1 MTGELKRR
9 WRGLALIFA
18 CAGVGAAVWAGVAP
32 AARGNSPEP
41 VVTRTAITGAEAAP
55 QDVMNLDRRIQA
67 LEQRLYP
74 LETAVRRVEQQ
85 TNSLA
90 RPMPTQPAMRDP
102 EVERLRNEVELLRA
116 RIQELECGLLRVDER
131 TLSPAMKESRRRTGA
146 RANDPC
152 RGNAE
157 APVQLSIRQ

>member
-1 MTGELKRR
+1 MTRELKRSWR
-9 WRGLALIFA
+9 WLALIV
-18 CAGVGAAVWAGVAP
+18 VGAGIWAAIGP
-32 AARGNSPEP
+32 AARGNGPEP
-41 VVTRTAITGAEAAP
+41 IAPMTPITRAEAPP

-67 LEQRLYP
+67 LEQRFYP
-74 LETAVRRVEQQ
+74 LESAIRRVERQ

-90 RPMPTQPAMRDP
+90 RPAPTQPALRDP

-116 RIQELECGLLRVDER
+116 RIQELECGLMSVDER
-131 TLSPAMKESRRRTGA
+131 TLSPAMKESRRRTGV

-152 RGNAE
+152 RSNAE